1 MPFISL
7 PSKPGA
13 QIAYDFINPEQ
24 SGEANSFLI
33 VFINGLGLPA
43 ESWKSLISE
52 IQSLEPRRR
61 AQCLTYDRYGQGATK
76 DHDPLDSK
84 PEKDAGYGHD
94 MSDAA
99 QDLHEL
105 LKTVIPQ
112 ESQSHQLILV
122 ASSIGA
128 HIARLYTHRHP
139 GSVSALLILD
149 SNIGN
154 QELTYLW
161 PDPQAPEFDPKKVEA
176 EDCSLEQYIDA
187 YTKLTKIFNSDVKN
201 PESLDRRNVK
211 DLLPDPASP
220 KLIGPENK
228 GIWLTVVGHDPVA
241 FEEEG
246 LRMMKTPRSLT
257 ARFTNP

>member
-1 MPFISL
+1 MPFVAL
-7 PSKPGA
+7 PSKPA
-13 QIAYDFINPEQ
+13 AKIAYDFSKPKQSDESNPC
-24 SGEANSFLI
+24 LV

-43 ESWKSLISE
+43 ESWKSVVSAIE
-52 IQSLEPRRR
+52 AQKPTRRP
-61 AQCLTYDRYGQGATK
+61 QCLTYDRYGQGATK
-76 DHDPLDSK
+76 DRDPLDSR
-84 PEKDAGYGHD
+84 PGKDPGYGHD
-94 MSDAA
+94 VSDAA

-105 LKTVIPQ
+105 LKTVAPQ
-112 ESQSHQLILV
+112 ESKSRQLILV

-128 HIARLYTHRHP
+128 HIARLYIHRHP

-154 QELTYLW
+154 RELTYLW
-161 PDPQAPEFDPKKVEA
+161 PNPHAQNFDPTKVEA
-176 EDCSLEQYIDA
+176 EDCTLEQYIEA
-187 YTKLTKIFNSDVKN
+187 YTKLTKMFNSDVKN
-201 PESLDRRNVK
+201 PEGLDRRNVK

-220 KLIGPENK
+220 KLTGPGGK

-246 LRMMKTPRSLT
+246 LRIMNTPRSLT